1 MSGKISLALLA
12 SASCLCF
19 ASEAFAIDA
28 SPAAGPGVIYAGS
41 RDIVTNAHVV
51 ANAQTLRVTECP
63 PLKAQAQALER
74 WDKRS
79 L

>member
-1 MSGKISLALLA
+1 M
-12 SASCLCF
+12 
-19 ASEAFAIDA
+19 
-28 SPAAGPGVIYAGS
+28 AAGVGSGSGVIYAGR
-41 RDIVTNAHVV
+41 RDIATNAHVV

-63 PLKAQAQALER
+63 PVEAQAQALER

>member
-1 MSGKISLALLA
+1 MTERALAA
-12 SASCLCF
+12 
-19 ASEAFAIDA
+19 A
-28 SPAAGPGVIYAGS
+28 SPSVVDDVGVGSGSGVIYAGS